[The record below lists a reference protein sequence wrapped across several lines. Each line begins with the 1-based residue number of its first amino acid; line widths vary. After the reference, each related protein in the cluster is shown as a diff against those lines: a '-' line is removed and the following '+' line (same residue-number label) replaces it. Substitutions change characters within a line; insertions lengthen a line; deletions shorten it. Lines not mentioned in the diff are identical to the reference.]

1 MSRFS
6 SRSSSGID
14 PLVARIGAMELF
26 MAAPAALMV
35 VDANGGI
42 VARNHAGV
50 ALGEAVTAARGT
62 AVLVALREQLAAI
75 IRAERV
81 FPQRR
86 IVTVDEAGRHAAV
99 EVVINRADEGYVV
112 LWSDVTAS
120 HKSAEQTRSVAGDLS
135 ESSASLTGLGNQ
147 LAASAVDVSTRAAS
161 VATSSDQ
168 MSASIREIAVSAAA
182 AASGTNAAVGAAGL
196 ASERLAKLGESS
208 ARIGAVSKLITEIAE
223 QTNLLAL
230 NATIEAARA
239 GEAGKGFAVVAGEV
253 KELAGRTRSAT
264 GEITEMIAAIQAD
277 TADAGRAIADI
288 LRLIDE
294 IGAQQATVAGAVE
307 EQTVVAGEMS
317 AGVAG
322 VAEAASF
329 SASSVDELRRSADF
343 VAAKAVQLTALF
355 AG

>member
-6 SRSSSGID
+6 SRSLSGID
-14 PLVARIGAMELF
+14 PLVARIGAMEIF

-35 VDANGGI
+35 VDAQGTI
-42 VARNHAGV
+42 VARNRAGV
-50 ALGEAVTAARGT
+50 ALGDSVGAERGT
-62 AVLVALREQLAAI
+62 ALLGALREQLAAI
-75 IRAERV
+75 IRDERV
-81 FPQRR
+81 FPLRR
-86 IVTVDEAGRHAAV
+86 VVTVDQAGRHAAA
-99 EVVINRADEGYVV
+99 EVVINRLDEGFVAM
-112 LWSDVTAS
+112 WSDITAS
-120 HKSAEQTRSVAGDLS
+120 HESAEETRSVASDLS
-135 ESSASLTGLGNQ
+135 ESSASLTGLGN
-147 LAASAVDVSTRAAS
+147 LIAASASDVSNRAVS
-161 VATSSDQ
+161 VATSSQQ

-182 AASGTNAAVGAAGL
+182 AASGTSAAVGAAGL

-264 GEITEMIAAIQAD
+264 GEITEMIAAIQSD
-277 TADAGRAIADI
+277 TADAGRAISDI

-294 IGAQQATVAGAVE
+294 IGAQQNTVAGAVE
-307 EQTVVAGEMS
+307 EQTVVANEMS

-322 VAEAASF
+322 VAEAAAY
-329 SASSVDELRRSADF
+329 SASSVEELRRSADF
-343 VAAKAVQLTALF
+343 VAAKAVQLRALF